1 MADVDIIVPVY
12 NEAEALPRF
21 HERLRRTGVDMNLV
35 FVDNASTD
43 DSVAI
48 IRSFPGAQLIEHEKN
63 EGYGGSLID
72 GMLQTFAPRIVII
85 DADCEYPPEC
95 IPGLLTELEKHDV
108 VYASRLLNKADAAEA
123 GMNPVKMFGNKL
135 ISGLFNVL
143 FKQNTT
149 DLYTGCKAL
158 RRECIQGMPF
168 KHKGFEHVLEL
179 AARLSS
185 RGYAIHDY
193 PVRFEQRTTG
203 KAKMKHVSETT
214 KFLLL
219 LMAFYFRSKT
229 RGL

>member
-1 MADVDIIVPVY
+1 MAEVDVIVPVY
-12 NEAEALPRF
+12 NEAEVLPRF
-21 HERLRRTGVDMNLV
+21 HERLRRTGVNMNLI

-48 IRSFPGAQLIEHEKN
+48 IRSFPEAQLIEHEKN

-72 GMLQTFAPRIVII
+72 GMRQTSASRIVII

-95 IPGLLTELEKHDV
+95 IPGLLAELEKHDV
-108 VYASRLLNKADAAEA
+108 VYASRLLNKTGAVEA
-123 GMNPVKMFGNKL
+123 GMNPVKMFGNRL

-143 FKQNTT
+143 FRQNTT

-158 RRECIQGMPF
+158 RRQCIQGMAF
-168 KHKGFEHVLEL
+168 QYKGFEHVLEL

-185 RGYAIHDY
+185 RGYSIHDY

-219 LMAFYFRSKT
+219 LMVFYFRSKI